1 MKIGTRRAASVPF
14 WGAGAVLV
22 FALLVTGLWS
32 RTAVAQTATPGA
44 SPAASPAAGADCGSV
59 LGIGDASV
67 ACINVVHAAPDPA
80 PDPATPEAAPALG
93 SVDVLV
99 DGTAALSNL
108 EYGLQSGFIPLP
120 AGTYDLQVTA
130 TADPTTVAL
139 DLPGTEVEAGV
150 AYEIAAIGSLAAGT
164 LTANIAPVDLSELPA
179 DTARIRVVHA
189 VTDGPAVDVALAG
202 GEVLIPGL
210 APGTTSDYL
219 EVPTGSPVDI
229 ELRAAGGADPLLPIP
244 GVELVAGTA
253 TTIYA
258 AGLADAIDEVRI
270 IQVQSPTAGAPGG
283 VSAPAASPA
292 ASPAV

>member
-1 MKIGTRRAASVPF
+1 MEIGTRRVASVPF
-14 WGAGAVLV
+14 WGASAVLV
-22 FALLVTGLWS
+22 FALLVAGLWS
-32 RTAVAQTATPGA
+32 STAVAQDATPGA
-44 SPAASPAAGADCGSV
+44 TPAASPAAGTDCGSV
-59 LGIGDASV
+59 LGLGDASV

-139 DLPGTEVEAGV
+139 DLPDTELEAGV

-164 LTANIAPVDLSELPA
+164 LTESIAPVDLSELPA
-179 DTARIRVVHA
+179 ETARVRVVHA

-210 APGTTSDYL
+210 EPGAVSDYV
-219 EVPTGSPVDI
+219 EVPAGGPVDLEI
-229 ELRAAGGADPLLPIP
+229 RAAGDADPILPIP
-244 GVELVAGTA
+244 GVELVPGTA

-258 AGLADAIDEVRI
+258 AGSVDAIDEIQI
-270 IQVQSPTAGAPGG
+270 IQVQARTAGAPGG
-283 VSAPAASPA
+283 ASAPAASPA
-292 ASPAV
+292 ASPSA